1 MISTNQRS
9 AIAALDA
16 VRPVVAR
23 LDLAGHPDD
32 VAADVIESWG
42 AVETALR
49 SLLGG
54 SSLAGQALVS
64 EVRQRGLLDYAH
76 AHALLGFLAARDRVS
91 RTDYRPTDGDVDAAR
106 SGFQAI
112 EAALGVGI
120 GADTA
125 TYPTVRVS
133 GAGVGI
139 PPAPPVTPSWG
150 PGTTAGATKAAPG
163 TTAPGTTAP
172 GTTAPGTTARA
183 DAYEPTAGPRRR
195 GPGLIVA
202 VVLLLLLAGA
212 GYWAWARSGDPA
224 SFTAGVQQFT
234 RGDRVAARRS
244 FEQAAT
250 DRPKMALPHVYLAR
264 MARQD
269 GDLPRAFNE
278 LKTAVTLEPENALAQ
293 REMGQYLLQAGHPE
307 QAVKWFERALRIDGT
322 DKVANGWMGCALQRQ
337 GNTELAS
344 RFFQR
349 AGQGDWTPCQQA
361 APTAPGGVVPPG
373 AIAPGAVP
381 PATVPPGAAQPAPLP
396 RP

>member
-32 VAADVIESWG
+32 VAADVIESWS

-54 SSLAGQALVS
+54 SALAGQALVS

-91 RTDYRPTDGDVDAAR
+91 RTDYRPTDSDVDAAR

-133 GAGVGI
+133 GGGVGT
-139 PPAPPVTPSWG
+139 PPPPPSTTP
-150 PGTTAGATKAAPG
+150 PRAAPG
-163 TTAPGTTAP
+163 APAAPGVAT
-172 GTTAPGTTARA
+172 PGTTARP
-183 DAYEPTAGPRRR
+183 DVYEPTAGRGR
-195 GPGLIVA
+195 GPGLIIG
-202 VVLLLLLAGA
+202 VVLLLLVAA
-212 GYWAWARSGDPA
+212 AAYWAWANSGDPA
-224 SFTAGVQQFT
+224 AFKDGVVQFT
-234 RGDRVAARRS
+234 QGNRVAARRS
-244 FEQAAT
+244 FEQAAA

-278 LKTAVTLEPENALAQ
+278 AKTAVQLEPQNTLAL
-293 REMGQYLLQAGHPE
+293 REMGQYLLQAQHPE

-322 DKVANGWMGCALQRQ
+322 DRVANGWMGCALQRQ
-337 GNTELAS
+337 GNAELAA

-349 AGQGDWTPCQQA
+349 AGQGDWTACQQ
-361 APTAPGGVVPPG
+361 TAPPPG
-373 AIAPGAVP
+373 AYPPGTLPPGAVTPGALP
-381 PATVPPGAAQPAPLP
+381 PAPVP

>member
-54 SSLAGQALVS
+54 SSLSGQALVS

-91 RTDYRPTDGDVDAAR
+91 RTDYRPTDGDVDAAH

-133 GAGVGI
+133 GGGIGI
-139 PPAPPVTPSWG
+139 PPAPPLPPPPAGTSPRG
-150 PGTTAGATKAAPG
+150 GTTYTE
-163 TTAPGTTAP
+163 TV
-172 GTTAPGTTARA
+172 PGTTARA
-183 DAYEPTAGPRRR
+183 DAYEPTVHGRRR
-195 GPGLIVA
+195 GPGLIVGL
-202 VVLLLLLAGA
+202 VLLFLVAGA
-212 GYWAWARSGDPA
+212 GYWAWSRSGDPS
-224 SFTAGVQQFT
+224 SFTQGVQQFT

-278 LKTAVTLEPENALAQ
+278 LKTAVTLEPQNALAQ
-293 REMGQYLLQAGHPE
+293 REMGQYLLQAGQPG

-322 DKVANGWMGCALQRQ
+322 DKVANGWMGCAVQRQ
-337 GNTELAS
+337 GNAELAA

-349 AGQGDWTPCQQA
+349 AGQGDWSACQQA
-361 APTAPGGVVPPG
+361 GPSLP
-373 AIAPGAVP
+373 PGAVP
-381 PATVPPGAAQPAPLP
+381 PGGAQPALP

>member
-9 AIAALDA
+9 AIAALDTA
-16 VRPVVAR
+16 RPVVAR
-23 LDLAGHPDD
+23 LDLAAHPDD
-32 VAADVIESWG
+32 VAADVIESWT

-54 SSLAGQALVS
+54 SALAGQALVS

-91 RTDYRPTDGDVDAAR
+91 RTDYQPTDSDVDAAR

-133 GAGVGI
+133 GSGVGI
-139 PPAPPVTPSWG
+139 PPAPPVTPPRGGASASV
-150 PGTTAGATKAAPG
+150 PAG
-163 TTAPGTTAP
+163 
-172 GTTAPGTTARA
+172 PGTTARA
-183 DAYEPTAGPRRR
+183 DAYEPLTEGKRR
-195 GPGLIVA
+195 GPGLLLGIIA
-202 VVLLLLLAGA
+202 LLLVAA
-212 GYWAWARSGDPA
+212 VAFWAWMNSGDPT
-224 SFTAGVQQFT
+224 SLRDGITQFAK
-234 RGDRVAARRS
+234 GDRVAARRS
-244 FEQAAT
+244 FEQAVT
-250 DRPKMALPHVYLAR
+250 DRPKLALPHVYLAR

-269 GDLPRAFNE
+269 GDLPRAFSE
-278 LKTAVTLEPENALAQ
+278 LKTAVTLEPNSELAQ

-322 DKVANGWMGCALQRQ
+322 DRVANGWMGCAVLRQ
-337 GNTELAS
+337 GNAELAS

-349 AGQGDWTPCQQA
+349 AGQGDWSACQQTTPA
-361 APTAPGGVVPPG
+361 APPVTMPAGTMPTGTMPTTQTPP
-373 AIAPGAVP
+373 
-381 PATVPPGAAQPAPLP
+381 AQPAPVP

>member
-125 TYPTVRVS
+125 TYPTVRVA
-133 GAGVGI
+133 GAGAGM
-139 PPAPPVTPSWG
+139 PPAAPLPPPPLPTGTSPRG
-150 PGTTAGATKAAPG
+150 GTTYTEAV
-163 TTAPGTTAP
+163 
-172 GTTAPGTTARA
+172 PGTTARG
-183 DAYEPTAGPRRR
+183 DAYVPTAVDGRRR
-195 GPGLIVA
+195 GPGLIVG
-202 VVLLLLLAGA
+202 VVLLLLVAAA

-224 SFTAGVQQFT
+224 SFTQGVQQFT

-278 LKTAVTLEPENALAQ
+278 LKTAVTLEPQSALAQ
-293 REMGQYLLQAGHPE
+293 REMGQYLLQAGQPG

-322 DKVANGWMGCALQRQ
+322 DRVANGWMGCAVQRQ
-337 GNTELAS
+337 GNAELAA

-349 AGQGDWTPCQQA
+349 AGQGDWTACQQA
-361 APTAPGGVVPPG
+361 APTFPPG
-373 AIAPGAVP
+373 
-381 PATVPPGAAQPAPLP
+381 TVPPGALPPGATQPAPLP